1 MEYEMNRYYDLLDD
15 MHEMQLEQ
23 ELYEEE
29 CYWIETLGYNPG
41 F

>member
-1 MEYEMNRYYDLLDD
+1 MEYEMNRYYDLLDEA
-15 MHEMQLEQ
+15 HEDEIME